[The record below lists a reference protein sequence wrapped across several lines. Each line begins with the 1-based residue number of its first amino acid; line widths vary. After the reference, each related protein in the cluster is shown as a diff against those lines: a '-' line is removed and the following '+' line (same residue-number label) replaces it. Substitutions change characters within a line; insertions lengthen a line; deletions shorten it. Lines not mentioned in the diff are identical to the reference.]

1 MKNISIF
8 QFAPKWLD
16 ISHNLSQVSLIC
28 RRISGTSD
36 LLVLPEMFNSGY
48 VLDAHLLSEQWQVET
63 LSVLKSLASS
73 HHLAIGG
80 SIPFF
85 EDDHWYNRFI
95 FVESNGN
102 IQFYDKIQL
111 FAPAGEK
118 KVYHAGDT
126 IKDFSFMGWKIQP
139 LICYDLRFPYLS
151 FSNDVPDL
159 MIYSANWPQT
169 RVHHWKSLIIA
180 RAIENQCFVLG
191 VNRTGQD
198 ENGFAYSGAS
208 LIVDFNG
215 NVMCEMDEKDGVLTI
230 PLEMA
235 AMQEY
240 RAKLP
245 FAADKIRAYI
255 SL

>member
-16 ISHNLSQVSLIC
+16 ISYNLNEISLIC
-28 RRISGTSD
+28 QRIAGNSD

-48 VLDAHLLSEQWQVET
+48 VLDSNLLSETWQVET
-63 LSVLKSLASS
+63 LSVLKTLSS
-73 HHLAIGG
+73 YHGLAIGG

-85 EDDHWYNRFI
+85 ENDKWYNRFI

-102 IQFYDKIQL
+102 IQFYNKIQL
-111 FAPAGEK
+111 FAPVGEK
-118 KVYHAGDT
+118 KVYHGGDT
-126 IKDFSFMGWKIQP
+126 IRDFLFMGWKVRP

-151 FSNDVPDL
+151 FGNEAPD
-159 MIYSANWPQT
+159 MIIYSANWPQA
-169 RVHHWKSLIIA
+169 RIHHWKSLLIA

-198 ENGFAYSGAS
+198 ENGFVYPGAS
-208 LIVDFNG
+208 ILVDFNG
-215 NVMCEMDEKDGVLTI
+215 IVVCEMNDKDGVVTI
-230 PLEMA
+230 SLDDL
-235 AMQEY
+235 AMQEF
-240 RAKLP
+240 RTKLP
-245 FAADKIRAYI
+245 FGKDRISDFI